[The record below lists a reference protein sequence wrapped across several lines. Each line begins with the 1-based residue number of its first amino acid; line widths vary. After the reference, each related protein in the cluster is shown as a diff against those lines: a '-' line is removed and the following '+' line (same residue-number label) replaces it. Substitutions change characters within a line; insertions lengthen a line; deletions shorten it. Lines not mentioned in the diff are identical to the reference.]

1 MLADGSS
8 DEPLGRHIA
17 ALAHRHDVTLDV
29 VAPEFARMDTPPGR
43 AVEARLVRMLAIDSD
58 FDVLIV
64 HRDAERQ
71 TVDDRLAE
79 IRAALQSA
87 ALEWHLVPVIPV
99 RMTEAWLLLDESAIR
114 LVAGRPT
121 GTEPLNLP
129 SVAQVEAEPH
139 PKSCLQEVL
148 ATASGL
154 SGRRLRK
161 FKRDFPAHR
170 RQLLERLDRDG
181 AVRSL
186 GAWQAL
192 EDDVL
197 RAMAVVTD
205 DGLGSPRG
213 DEPSRGPT
221 RP

>member
-1 MLADGSS
+1 MSHLGDISRRSRIDTMSRSTWLRQSSLAWIG
-8 DEPLGRHIA
+8 HQA
-17 ALAHRHDVTLDV
+17 ALSRIALCAH
-29 VAPEFARMDTPPGR
+29 ARD
-43 AVEARLVRMLAIDSD
+43 RLY
-58 FDVLIV
+58 FDVLVV

-87 ALEWHLVPVIPV
+87 ALEWHLIPVIPV

-129 SVAQVEAEPH
+129 SVAQVEAEPD

-154 SGRRLRK
+154 SGRRL
-161 FKRDFPAHR
+161 
-170 RQLLERLDRDG
+170 
-181 AVRSL
+181 V
-186 GAWQAL
+186 
-192 EDDVL
+192 
-197 RAMAVVTD
+197 
-205 DGLGSPRG
+205 
-213 DEPSRGPT
+213 
-221 RP
+221 